1 MDKMSRRFSSKA
13 VVAMSVREGVSADA
27 IHKTLDR
34 IFEESGCT
42 ACGLLGFDLSILTID
57 DDWSRQ
63 FGKVLQISRVGPA
76 VEGVEAVAVFG
87 G

>member
-1 MDKMSRRFSSKA
+1 MDKLGRRFSSKA
-13 VVAMSVREGVSADA
+13 VVALSVREGVTADA

-42 ACGLLGFDLSILTID
+42 NCGLLGFDLSILTID

-63 FGKVLQISRVGPA
+63 FSKVLQITRVGPE
-76 VEGVEAVAVFG
+76 VEGIQSIAAFG